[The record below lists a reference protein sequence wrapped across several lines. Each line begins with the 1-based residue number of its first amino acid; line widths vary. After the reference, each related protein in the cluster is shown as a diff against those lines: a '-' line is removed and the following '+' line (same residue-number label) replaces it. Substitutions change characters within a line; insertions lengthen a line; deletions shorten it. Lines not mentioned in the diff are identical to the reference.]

1 MPNTIHYSPE
11 ALADMDETYEYIRF
25 ELQNPIAAK
34 NTIEGIR
41 NSIAEL
47 KTLDNIGVKVFLPNG
62 LETVY
67 HFIQFKKYLI
77 FYRQV
82 EHDVFIDRIMHG
94 SRDYINILFGS
105 EIK

>member
-11 ALADMDETYEYIRF
+11 ALADMDETYEYIRY
-25 ELQNPIAAK
+25 
-34 NTIEGIR
+34 
-41 NSIAEL
+41 
-47 KTLDNIGVKVFLPNG
+47 D
-62 LETVY
+62 
-67 HFIQFKKYLI
+67 LI
-77 FYRQV
+77 FYRQI

>member
-11 ALADMDETYEYIRF
+11 ALIDMDKTYDYIRF

-34 NTIEGIR
+34 NTIDGIR
-41 NSIAEL
+41 NAIQDL

-62 LETVY
+62 LETAY
-67 HFIQFKKYLI
+67 RFIHFKKYLI
-77 FYRQV
+77 FYRQI

-94 SRDYINILFGS
+94 SRDYINVLFGS
-105 EIK
+105 EIE

>member
-11 ALADMDETYEYIRF
+11 ALADMAETYEYIRF
-25 ELQNPIAAK
+25 ELKNPIAAK

-47 KTLDNIGVKVFLPNG
+47 KTLDNIGIKVFLPTG

-67 HFIQFKKYLI
+67 RFIQFKKYLI
-77 FYRQV
+77 FYRQI
-82 EHDVFIDRIMHG
+82 ENDAFIDRIMHG

-105 EIK
+105 